1 MSRARLLAAALE
13 SVRTGLNHGST
24 GNLSFREGDGM
35 VITPSALPWEQM
47 EETDLVAVSLD
58 GSCDPGARP
67 SSEWRLHAAIYRS
80 RADVHAVV
88 HAHPR
93 FATTIACLRQDLPPV
108 HYMIAIAATDRIRCS
123 GYALFGSEALSRAT
137 LEALGEA
144 NACLLA
150 NHGLVAVG
158 ADVEEALRVA
168 LEVEACAEY
177 WWRACAIGDPV
188 VLSET
193 EMAEARMRFADY
205 R

>member
-1 MSRARLLAAALE
+1 MSRARLLAAALA

-24 GNLSFREGDGM
+24 GNLSIRAGDGM
-35 VITPSALPWEQM
+35 VITPSALPWERM
-47 EETDLVAVSLD
+47 KETDLVAVSLD

-67 SSEWRLHAAIYRS
+67 SSEWRLHAGIYRR

-108 HYMIAIAATDRIRCS
+108 HYMIAIAGADRIRCS

-144 NACLLA
+144 KACLLA

-177 WWRACAIGDPV
+177 WWRARAIGEPV
-188 VLSET
+188 MLSEA
-193 EMAEARMRFADY
+193 EMADARRRFADY

>member
-24 GNLSFREGDGM
+24 GNLSIREGDGM

-47 EETDLVAVSLD
+47 KETDLVAVSLN
-58 GSCDPGARP
+58 GSCDPGTRP
-67 SSEWRLHAAIYRS
+67 SSEWRLHAEVYRS

-144 NACLLA
+144 KACLLA

-168 LEVEACAEY
+168 LEVETCAEY
-177 WWRACAIGDPV
+177 WWRARAIGEPV

-193 EMAEARMRFADY
+193 EMAEARKRFTDY